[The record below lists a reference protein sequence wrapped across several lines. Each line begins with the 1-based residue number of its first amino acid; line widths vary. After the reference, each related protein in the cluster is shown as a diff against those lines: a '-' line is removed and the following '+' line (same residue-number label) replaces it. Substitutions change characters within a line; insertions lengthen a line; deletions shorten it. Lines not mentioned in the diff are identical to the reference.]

1 MQNTKKKTD
10 TSIFTANL
18 GFSCKVNFLH
28 KNKSRR
34 KLETVFKDMV

>member
-18 GFSCKVNFLH
+18 GFSSEVNYLY
-28 KNKSRR
+28 KNK
-34 KLETVFKDMV
+34 LGEN